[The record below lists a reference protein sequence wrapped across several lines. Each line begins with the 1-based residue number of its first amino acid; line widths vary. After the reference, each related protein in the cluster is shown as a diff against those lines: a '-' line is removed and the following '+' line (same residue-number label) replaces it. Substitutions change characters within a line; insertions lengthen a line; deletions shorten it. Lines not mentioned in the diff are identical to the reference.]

1 VQSELAHLGRYR
13 LLGVIAQGSMGT
25 VFRSADPATGRPVAI
40 KAVRRDPAGHDDNE
54 SLAARLR
61 AEAELASRL
70 AHPGIVSI
78 HEYGEDAGY
87 AFAVMEYVEGSSL
100 RERFERET
108 DFSPARSS
116 DILSQLLSALQY
128 AHDQGVW
135 HRDVK
140 PSNILLGNDG
150 RVRLTDFGI
159 AQSAA
164 PRQTDTILGSAGYVA
179 PESYLGEAF
188 DHRVDIFAAA
198 AVLYRLLAGVPAFT
212 GTPDQIMFKVCH
224 ERPLPPSMVA
234 GTPALQPYDPLV
246 LQGLARRPEDRFANA
261 AQFRAQLLALRRGR

>member
-1 VQSELAHLGRYR
+1 MQSELAHLGRYR

-25 VFRSADPATGRPVAI
+25 VFRSADPGTGRPVAI
-40 KAVRRDPAGHDDNE
+40 KAVRCDPAGHDDNE
-54 SLAARLR
+54 SLPARLR

-100 RERFERET
+100 RECFEREI

-116 DILSQLLSALQY
+116 DILSQVLSALQH
-128 AHDQGVW
+128 AHDQAVW

-140 PSNILLGNDG
+140 PSNILLDNDG

-164 PRQTDTILGSAGYVA
+164 PRQIDTILGSAGYVA

-212 GTPDQIMFKVCH
+212 GTRDQVMFKVCH
-224 ERPLPPSMVA
+224 ATPLPPSMVA

-246 LQGLARRPEDRFANA
+246 LKGLARRPEDRFASA
-261 AQFRAQLLALRRGR
+261 AHFRAQLLAVRQGR